1 MASPSNTA
9 STSPVL
15 ILGHSFVRRLREFVR
30 CRAHGHTFYVD
41 FNLTQ
46 QCDVSILGIGGRT
59 VDKIMRHDLH
69 QIRRMAPEIVIL
81 ELGSNDLCDESCDAE
96 SVSLAI
102 EALVELL
109 HKDMNVRFTMVCE
122 VIPREKP
129 PYTSYN
135 EKVYQLNS
143 YLHKALNNAS
153 FAKTWRHRGLSN
165 PAVNIYMPDGIHL
178 NEAGNKALY
187 RSYRGAILFAL
198 SQH

>member
-1 MASPSNTA
+1 MLCLSGFELYSRWVP
-9 STSPVL
+9 L
-15 ILGHSFVRRLREFVR
+15 
-30 CRAHGHTFYVD
+30 
-41 FNLTQ
+41 LTQ
-46 QCDVSILGIGGRT
+46 QCDVSILGIRGRT
-59 VDKIMRHDLH
+59 ADKIMRHDLH
-69 QIRRMAPEIVIL
+69 NIRRMAPEIVIL

-165 PAVNIYMPDGIHL
+165 PAVNIQCRMAFI
-178 NEAGNKALY
+178 
-187 RSYRGAILFAL
+187 
-198 SQH
+198 